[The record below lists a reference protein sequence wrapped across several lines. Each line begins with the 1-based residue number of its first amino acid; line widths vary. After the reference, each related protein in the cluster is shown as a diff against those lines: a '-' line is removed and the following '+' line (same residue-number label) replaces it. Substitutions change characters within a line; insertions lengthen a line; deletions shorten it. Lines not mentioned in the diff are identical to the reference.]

1 MQQALDSLVGE
12 NEAVDGAFIATLD
25 GTLCAQRVRNQQAVA
40 PLASL
45 GGRFMALGDAIT
57 GVLNM
62 GECRNIIAENAN
74 GSVIF
79 VHVTQDLVL
88 VTLTRAKINLGML
101 LMVSKRCAEEIAH
114 FMKMAAS

>member
-25 GTLCAQRVRNQQAVA
+25 GTLCAQRVRNQQAVVPVA
-40 PLASL
+40 PL
-45 GGRFMALGDAIT
+45 GGQFMALGDAIT
-57 GVLNM
+57 GALNM

-79 VHVTQDLVL
+79 VHVTQDWYW
-88 VTLTRAKINLGML
+88 
-101 LMVSKRCAEEIAH
+101 
-114 FMKMAAS
+114 